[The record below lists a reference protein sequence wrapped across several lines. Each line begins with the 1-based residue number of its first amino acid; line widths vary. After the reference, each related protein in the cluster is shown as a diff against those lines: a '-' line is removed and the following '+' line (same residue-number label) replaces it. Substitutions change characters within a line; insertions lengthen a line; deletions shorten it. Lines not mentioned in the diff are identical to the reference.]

1 MVVTHKSKIY
11 DSHSVQARRGEEK
24 LVMKRKSLK
33 FGSQVKLSLT
43 DDMIVHTENSKES
56 IDKLLE
62 LKNEFTKVSILD
74 PCWILEVICI
84 SLY

>member
-1 MVVTHKSKIY
+1 
-11 DSHSVQARRGEEK
+11 
-24 LVMKRKSLK
+24 MKRKSLK
-33 FGSQVKLSLT
+33 FGKSEVKLSLT

-62 LKNEFTKVSILD
+62 LKNEFTKVSVLD

>member
-1 MVVTHKSKIY
+1 MTVIVFR
-11 DSHSVQARRGEEK
+11 QGGRGEISYE
-24 LVMKRKSLK
+24 RKSLK
-33 FGSQVKLSLT
+33 FGKSEVKLSLT

-74 PCWILEVICI
+74 PVLDFEVICI